1 MMDGKMDSFGLS
13 WCHTDVSFCYYY
25 YFLVANGRFL
35 CFATAGLGHEA
46 LLPTTAQ
53 ANDIYHNQLTR
64 FATSEWVSKTLP
76 LYSLNIIK

>member
-1 MMDGKMDSFGLS
+1 MDNFGLS
-13 WCHTDVSFCYYY
+13 WCHTHVSCCYY

-35 CFATAGLGHEA
+35 CFVTAGNEEGHEA

-53 ANDIYHNQLTR
+53 ANDIYYNQLTR